1 MVPSEPSTPVCAP
14 GWRDPAAP
22 TRSSAA
28 RWMRTPRVK
37 RSKAHRAR
45 RSLASLILVGPS
57 GTQLAHTESG
67 WVCGMCMHSL
77 HASSL
82 IARPMNNVNYHFA
95 SLRRSFLFLH
105 GRRPINHHHHSK
117 VSIRLYKSNTGQ
129 RDNQDASLMMR
140 NGVDDG
146 RARRRYGLVVS
157 HDNY

>member
-1 MVPSEPSTPVCAP
+1 MVDICLQTVVPGRWSRSVSRRNRRASVAHSGQTDAPWPCAP
-14 GWRDPAAP
+14 GL
-22 TRSSAA
+22 
-28 RWMRTPRVK
+28 K
-37 RSKAHRAR
+37 RSDAQRAR

-95 SLRRSFLFLH
+95 SLHAVSFTIVDRS
-105 GRRPINHHHHSK
+105 PPPQ
-117 VSIRLYKSNTGQ
+117 YKSNTGQ

-140 NGVDDG
+140 SGVDDG

-157 HDNY
+157 HDHY